1 MPENCDEIKLKKA
14 ANAKHIIS
22 AEISVDNFLGKC
34 KGDGRLKI
42 RLNEGETTEQVRANL
57 IRAGFQVKTHT
68 EDPRK
73 KPNMTNPIEKKE
85 YGSHQ
90 MGNPGMSAKDKKR
103 YELESRT

>member
-1 MPENCDEIKLKKA
+1 MTGLPENCDEIRLKKA
-14 ANAKHIIS
+14 SNAKHIIS
-22 AEISVDNFLGKC
+22 TEVSYDNFLGKC

-73 KPNMTNPIEKKE
+73 KPNMTNPVPKTEW
-85 YGSHQ
+85 GSHQ
-90 MGNPGMSAKDKKR
+90 MGQPGMSAKEKKQF
-103 YELESRT
+103 EL